1 MTKDYRVEIK
11 IRNNLLLEKI
21 ERAGY
26 KNVAEFAKAI
36 SIPYSV
42 ISDFITM
49 KKAPINKFTN
59 TYSPRFMEIVDFLD
73 CMPEDIFPKSR
84 MSAPL
89 KSNYISFKGDE
100 GDVKNLTASM
110 ASIAIDPEKK
120 MIVDEARRTIH
131 DSLYALTPKE
141 HRILTL
147 LFGLDGNEPKTLE
160 QVSEEFNLT
169 RQMIRIIQNKALKK
183 LKHPAKSRKLREIY
197 DEFITDVTQN

>member
-42 ISDFITM
+42 ISNFITM

-73 CMPEDIFPKSR
+73 CMPEDIFPKNR

-120 MIVDEARRTIH
+120 MIVDEAQKTIH
-131 DSLYALTPKE
+131 ESLYALTPKE
-141 HRILTL
+141 HRVLTL
-147 LFGLDGNEPKTLE
+147 LFGLDGSEPKTLE
-160 QVSEEFNLT
+160 QLGKEFNVSRERI
-169 RQMIRIIQNKALKK
+169 RQVQREAFRK
-183 LKHPAKSRKLREIY
+183 LKHPAKSKKLREIY
-197 DEFITDVTQN
+197 DDFLKDATQN

>member
-42 ISDFITM
+42 ISNFITM

-89 KSNYISFKGDE
+89 KSNSVSFKGNE
-100 GDVKNLTASM
+100 GDIKNLTSSL
-110 ASIAIDPEKK
+110 ASIATDPEKK
-120 MIVDEARRTIH
+120 MIVDEAHKAIQ
-131 DSLYALTPKE
+131 DSMYALTPKQ
-141 HRILTL
+141 HRVLTL
-147 LFGLDGNEPKTLE
+147 LYGLNGEEPKTFKE
-160 QVSEEFNLT
+160 IGEEFGVT
-169 RQMIRIIQNKALKK
+169 GQRIIDINKKALQKLGNNHNSKK
-183 LKHPAKSRKLREIY
+183 LKKARDTI
-197 DEFITDVTQN
+197 ITELTQN